1 MVATILS
8 IISIICV
15 GISIGFTLWARHD
28 EKKIKQSRHLVER
41 SEKIYEK
48 SKRNYKY

>member
-28 EKKIKQSRHLVER
+28 EKKIKQSRRVNDKCNNADNDSNKR
-41 SEKIYEK
+41 EK
-48 SKRNYKY
+48 